1 MLSRNE
7 KAAKAL
13 VRHTMTTSV
22 RFRSLPLVMVGA
34 LALFGLMGC
43 GHSEDTTPVVTGS
56 SSTSGSVSGG
66 TLTLSGKNLR
76 DLSAVTIGGQSAQL
90 SNLRDDSATVTVPAA
105 VSFRPGTVPLVVTAH
120 SGSKPVSSRVTQ
132 YTYNVVTPVD
142 KQLEY
147 AMTYWS
153 DYNTAQ
159 WGDFNPDGGDC
170 ANFVSQTLLARGWT
184 MNSDWYSYD
193 AGEQW
198 SPAWGY
204 VPALDAYL
212 SENAQ
217 KLGLTE
223 YPLSDRSSIKI
234 GDLVVFYW
242 AQGDT
247 PDHIMVVSGV
257 KKIGGK
263 TLISMVGHNDNYD
276 YRDLD
281 QTITVDHP
289 GATGHFWSIPD

>member
-1 MLSRNE
+1 
-7 KAAKAL
+7 
-13 VRHTMTTSV
+13 MTTPV
-22 RFRSLPLVMVGA
+22 KLRTISLLVTGA

-43 GHSEDTTPVVTGS
+43 GDPQNSAPVVTGS
-56 SSTSGSVSGG
+56 SSSSGSVSGG
-66 TLTLSGKNLR
+66 TLTLSGKNLQEI
-76 DLSAVTIGGQSAQL
+76 SGVTIGGQSAQL
-90 SNLRDDSATVTVPAA
+90 SSIRDDSVTVTVPAA
-105 VSFRPGTVPLVVTAH
+105 AAFHPGAVPLVVSAKSDGKSVT
-120 SGSKPVSSRVTQ
+120 SRVTQ
-132 YTYNVVTPVD
+132 YTYRVVTPVD

-184 MNSDWYSYD
+184 MNSDWFSYD
-193 AGEQW
+193 AGQQW

-204 VPALDAYL
+204 VPALDEYL

-223 YPLSDRSSIKI
+223 YPLNDRSSIKI

>member
-1 MLSRNE
+1 
-7 KAAKAL
+7 
-13 VRHTMTTSV
+13 
-22 RFRSLPLVMVGA
+22 
-34 LALFGLMGC
+34 
-43 GHSEDTTPVVTGS
+43 
-56 SSTSGSVSGG
+56 
-66 TLTLSGKNLR
+66 
-76 DLSAVTIGGQSAQL
+76 
-90 SNLRDDSATVTVPAA
+90 
-105 VSFRPGTVPLVVTAH
+105 
-120 SGSKPVSSRVTQ
+120 
-132 YTYNVVTPVD
+132 
-142 KQLEY
+142 
-147 AMTYWS
+147 
-153 DYNTAQ
+153 
-159 WGDFNPDGGDC
+159 
-170 ANFVSQTLLARGWT
+170 

-204 VPALDAYL
+204 VPALDTYL

-242 AQGDT
+242 APGDT

-257 KKIGGK
+257 KKIAGK